1 MQSPWGG
8 SKIVPPDSQN
18 KRNRC
23 PQRAHT
29 THATHTMHTRNSS
42 TGKRDILLRTGI
54 YLTPALSFRRRRRPV
69 ISGWI
74 GFGIGFGKPPFIVV
88 PAAVAKNH
96 PRHRVPQLL
105 AAPKTC
111 RGGFSFFERRLRH
124 DEGRAPETFFVWCA
138 FCFGAMRF
146 QRIFDQK

>member
-1 MQSPWGG
+1 MFSNLSAPACASCGVWQISKRSWEKDKQKGG
-8 SKIVPPDSQN
+8 ARTALHAQQQQQN
-18 KRNRC
+18 ARNTRNART
-23 PQRAHT
+23 QHT
-29 THATHTMHTRNSS
+29 QQTQCTHAQQQH
-42 TGKRDILLRTGI
+42 GERDILLRTGI

-96 PRHRVPQLL
+96 PRNRVPQLL

-111 RGGFSFFERRLRH
+111 RGTQNNAN
-124 DEGRAPETFFVWCA
+124 APV
-138 FCFGAMRF
+138 
-146 QRIFDQK
+146 

>member
-1 MQSPWGG
+1 MRIAAVAGVELVRGARPVASGRSPSGVG
-8 SKIVPPDSQN
+8 RRISRKGTRAQHCMRNNSN
-18 KRNRC
+18 K
-23 PQRAHT
+23 
-29 THATHTMHTRNSS
+29 THATHATRAHNTRNTHNAHTRNSS

-96 PRHRVPQLL
+96 PRNRVPQLL

-111 RGGFSFFERRLRH
+111 RGTQNNAN
-124 DEGRAPETFFVWCA
+124 APV
-138 FCFGAMRF
+138 
-146 QRIFDQK
+146 